1 MSTLT
6 LARVDCA
13 GCGAALEGELVVV
26 ANLGAR
32 ADLRAAL
39 LAREINVLR
48 CGGCGRAAQAQRT
61 SAFMDFRRRQWIVA
75 YPDWAE
81 RHWAELAEATAMSA
95 VRNLGLA
102 APLRLRAELPRWSL
116 RVVFG
121 LEAARE
127 KLVIWDAGL
136 DDLAVERLK
145 LLALGGQPR
154 WAMGRA
160 WVDRVDEAALHLR
173 LVAPDGAEGALRL
186 PLSHLPTGPLPGV
199 DERGLGLDPFVS
211 ARRLIVPP
219 EPCDPLS
226 FDLDGRA
233 HGLKNGEELRH
244 VPREG

>member
-13 GCGAALEGELVVV
+13 GCGAAVEGELVVM

-32 ADLRAAL
+32 ADLRAGL
-39 LAREINVLR
+39 FTREINVLR
-48 CGGCGRAAQAQRT
+48 CAACGRTAQVQRT
-61 SAFMDFRRRQWIVA
+61 SAFMDFRRHQWIVA

-81 RHWAELAEATAMSA
+81 RHWAELAAATALS
-95 VRNLGLA
+95 VTRNLGLA
-102 APLRLRAELPRWSL
+102 APAKLRAEAPRWTV

-145 LLALGGQPR
+145 LVVLAGQPR
-154 WAMGRA
+154 WLLGRA
-160 WVDRVDEAALHLR
+160 WVDAVDADSLRLR
-173 LVAPDGAEGALRL
+173 LVAPDGAEGALTL
-186 PLSHLPTGPLPGV
+186 PLASLPTGPIPGV
-199 DERGLGLDPFVS
+199 DELGLGLDPFVS
-211 ARRLIVPP
+211 ARRVSVRP
-219 EPCDPLS
+219 EPADPLS

-233 HGLKNGEELRH
+233 HGHRNGEELRH
-244 VPREG
+244 VPHEG

>member
-6 LARVDCA
+6 LARADCA
-13 GCGAALEGELVVV
+13 GCGAAVEGELVVV

-32 ADLRAAL
+32 PDLRAAL
-39 LAREINVLR
+39 LQRQVNVLT
-48 CGGCGRAAQAQRT
+48 CGACGRRAQVQRT
-61 SAFMDFRRRQWIVA
+61 SAFMDFKRRQWIVA

-81 RHWAELAEATAMSA
+81 RHWAELAEATAMSV

-102 APLRLRAELPRWSL
+102 APQRLRAEAPRWST
-116 RVVFG
+116 RAVFG

-145 LLALGGQPR
+145 LVALAGQPR
-154 WAMGRA
+154 WVMGRA
-160 WVDRVDEAALHLR
+160 WVDRIDEDSLHLR

-186 PLSHLPTGPLPGV
+186 PRAQLPSGPIPGL

-219 EPCDPLS
+219 EPADPLS
-226 FDLDGRA
+226 FDLDGKA
-233 HGLKNGEELRH
+233 HGHRSGEELRH
-244 VPREG
+244 IPREG

>member
-13 GCGAALEGELVVV
+13 GCGAAVEGELVVM

-39 LAREINVLR
+39 FQREINVLR
-48 CGGCGRAAQAQRT
+48 CAVCGRTAQVQRT
-61 SAFMDFRRRQWIVA
+61 SAFMDFRRRQWIVM

-81 RHWAELAEATAMSA
+81 RHWAELAEATSMS
-95 VRNLGLA
+95 VTRNLGLA
-102 APLRLRAELPRWSL
+102 APARLRAEAPSWSV

-136 DDLAVERLK
+136 DDVAVERLK
-145 LLALGGQPR
+145 IAALAGQPR
-154 WAMGRA
+154 WIMGRA
-160 WVDRVDEAALHLR
+160 WVHAVDEAAVHLR
-173 LVAPDGAEGALRL
+173 LIAPDGAEGALSL
-186 PLSHLPTGPLPGV
+186 PRAALPTGPLPGV

-211 ARRLIVPP
+211 ARRLIVSP
-219 EPCDPLS
+219 EPADPLS

-233 HGLKNGEELRH
+233 HGHRNGEELRH
-244 VPREG
+244 VPHEG